1 MILGELRISLWKREN
16 IAKTS
21 WRGRGKSEHV
31 YWRQDEFCLLVIFYQ
46 SVGNYFFFSRE
57 SYSTKFTSTWNL
69 MNKSGLLTF
78 RSGSMAPTVKNL
90 ELSCWLSTTVTL
102 YGSLWNCGGW
112 SLMTWIVTTATPS
125 FPLGSLAIT
134 SNCKIIH
141 NGKYIHS
148 FFFLF

>member
-1 MILGELRISLWKREN
+1 MKKRKHCKNLMERPRQKWTCILKTRWILFTGDILSKCWK
-16 IAKTS
+16 
-21 WRGRGKSEHV
+21 
-31 YWRQDEFCLLVIFYQ
+31 L
-46 SVGNYFFFSRE
+46 FFFFQE
-57 SYSTKFTSTWNL
+57 KVTLPNFTSTWNL